1 MPQRGRSLL
10 KAGNVVTEGLKKK
23 KKKGKEAALLISFP
37 TQEHGVVTYTITWSS
52 PAKTELRGTLS
63 DRVARFMALQ
73 NGA

>member
-10 KAGNVVTEGLKKK
+10 KAGNVVTEGLK